1 MVHQVESEED
11 YDQQLINAGSKLVV
25 VDFFATWC
33 GPCKKISPA
42 FADLHTVFPDV
53 VYLKVDVEIASE
65 VSDRYK
71 IRAMPTFL
79 FVHDGKE
86 LDRQTGADLTKL
98 IDRIKLHNTKIVS
111 EQKPVKETKE
121 ATKEEKVVI
130 AEEVEVFDEPPLN
143 LETV

>member
-11 YDQQLINAGSKLVV
+11 YDQQLTDAGSKLVV

-53 VYLKVDVEIASE
+53 VYLKVDVDIASE

-71 IRAMPTFL
+71 IKAMPTFL
-79 FVHDGKE
+79 FLHNGKE

-98 IDRIKLHNTKIVS
+98 IDRIKQHSAKIVS

-121 ATKEEKVVI
+121 EKVEI
-130 AEEVEVFDEPPLN
+130 AEEVFDESPLN
-143 LETV
+143 LETF